1 MTDHLVFPGLAGVYA
16 ALLPWAQA
24 LLRIGVGFALVPHGL
39 RLTFGLFPNTGAKS
53 LSIPQFGRGLA
64 NRGFK
69 PGVFWAASIA
79 CIELVC
85 GPLLVVGLFTR
96 LVAIPI
102 IAFLVTAG
110 MTSALEG
117 RYFWNKEGCEYPFL
131 WAVAALFCLIAGGG
145 IISIDHFMW
154 FQF

>member
-1 MTDHLVFPGLAGVYA
+1 MTDHLVFPALGPIYA
-16 ALLPWAQA
+16 ALLPWAHA
-24 LLRIGVGFALVPHGL
+24 LLRIWVGFALVPHGL

-69 PGVFWAASIA
+69 PGVFWAAVIA

-102 IAFLVTAG
+102 IIFLVTAG
-110 MTSALEG
+110 MTSALER

-131 WAVAALFCLIAGGG
+131 WAVAVLFCLIAGGG
-145 IISIDHFMW
+145 IISIDHLVG